1 MSLPQEWFHQM
12 RKNMEGEGN
21 MLNEKE
27 KNRAYEI
34 GSKLGDAFGQMAV
47 RNIMLQR
54 ENEALD
60 RISKEFEELRA
71 EAKQMIA
78 SMEAEIQATI
88 GRKL

>member
-1 MSLPQEWFHQM
+1 
-12 RKNMEGEGN
+12 

-34 GSKLGDAFGQMAV
+34 GAKLGDAFGQMAV